1 MVLALAKTHRLFI
14 LRRFIM
20 YQLFTDTDTDI
31 TPQLAKEYGYEL
43 ISMPYCLSTGEE
55 VFPYV
60 DFDEFNYH
68 AFYDLL
74 RKGELPKTYA
84 LAPAKYIEYFEPALK
99 EGKDILYVHFSKA
112 MSATFDSMRLAWEEL
127 AQKYPER
134 KLHLIDTKSITLGSY
149 NVVRAIGEL
158 AKKGATVEELMA
170 WAETEVDKVACY
182 FYADTLKFFA
192 KSGRITN
199 FKAAM
204 GSLIGIRPIITM
216 TAAGKMESISKAK
229 GRQGAMNALV
239 EYVRTLQDDIK
250 SHRVYIGHTDALDQ
264 AKELERL
271 LKAEFGEDL
280 ETEIVVVNPTA
291 GSHCGPDTIGVSF
304 HAKHR

>member
-1 MVLALAKTHRLFI
+1 MF
-14 LRRFIM
+14 
-20 YQLFTDTDTDI
+20 QLFTDTDTDI
-31 TPQLAKEYGYEL
+31 TPQLANEYGYKL

-60 DFDEFNYH
+60 DFEEFDYH

-84 LAPAKYIEYFEPALK
+84 LAPAKYIEYFEPVLQ

-112 MSATFDSMRLAWEEL
+112 MSATFDSMRLAWEQL
-127 AQKYPER
+127 APKYPDR
-134 KLHLIDTKSITLGSY
+134 KLHLIDTKGITLGSY
-149 NVVRAIGEL
+149 NIVIEIGKL
-158 AKKGATVEELMA
+158 AKKGASVEEIQA
-170 WAETEVDKVACY
+170 WAQTEVDKFACY

-204 GSLIGIRPIITM
+204 GSLIGIRPILTM
-216 TAAGKMESISKAK
+216 NSEGKMESISKAK
-229 GRQGAMNALV
+229 GRQGAMNALL
-239 EYVRTLQDDIK
+239 EYVRNLQEDIK
-250 SHRVYIGHTDALDQ
+250 AHHVYIGHSDTLDQ
-264 AKELERL
+264 AQELERL
-271 LKAEFGEDL
+271 LKAEYGEDL
-280 ETEIVVVNPTA
+280 QTDIVVVNPTA
-291 GSHCGPDTIGVSF
+291 GSHCGPNTVGVSF